1 MMPFPGGLEAT
12 ANATLVF
19 AVIAAL
25 YYLRLVEAPVSLA
38 RSVVKTASILLLA
51 ILSWVQGGPLLLTAA
66 LLLSAAGDAFLSR
79 DGEPAFLGGLAS
91 FLAAHVVY
99 IVLFYGAGAG
109 LPHVFDGP
117 WRTVLALAMAAYAA
131 TMIALL
137 LPRVDQGLREPI
149 AAYALAILAMGLS
162 ALTLDVPAVL
172 AGSLLFMVSDGILA
186 AEKFILPA
194 TSPLQRPLRY
204 TVWITYA
211 AAQVSITL
219 GVLLAG

>member
-12 ANATLVF
+12 ANATLIF

-51 ILSWVQGGPLLLTAA
+51 MLSWVQDGPLLTAA

-91 FLAAHVVY
+91 FLAAHIAY

-109 LPHVFDGP
+109 LAHLFDVP
-117 WRTVLALAMAAYAA
+117 WRLFLALAMAAYAGA
-131 TMIALL
+131 MIVLL
-137 LPRVDQGLREPI
+137 LPRVARDLRPPI
-149 AAYALAILAMGLS
+149 VAYALAILAMGLS
-162 ALTLDVPAVL
+162 ALTLDVPLVL
-172 AGSLLFMVSDGILA
+172 VGSLLFMVSDGILA
-186 AEKFILPA
+186 AEKFLLPA
-194 TSPLQRPLRY
+194 SSPLQRPLRY
-204 TVWITYA
+204 TVWISYA